1 MMIVNRYIM
10 KEVLVTLLGVLA
22 ILFLIFLSTRFIQF
36 LAAAASGALPT
47 DVVLTLLG
55 LKALSALADL
65 LPYSLYIAVL
75 LAFGRLYKDSEMVAL
90 AACGIGT
97 RKIIRVIVGFSAL
110 AAVVVGAVSLYFAPW
125 AEEQSS
131 RIRDRVKASAEVVGL
146 APGRFSE
153 SGSGSSVFFAEEVS
167 RDGKNLRNIFIQAN
181 RDNSIETLSSA
192 HGEFV
197 TDPETGGR
205 FLVLQN
211 GYRYEWQPGAAQLNI
226 VQFEEHGVLIR
237 EREIEESTRR
247 HKAHATA
254 TLLASDDLTAVAEL
268 QRRISMPV
276 ITILL
281 GLLAV
286 PLSRTSP
293 RQGRY
298 AKLFTAILILVIYSN
313 MLGVAQSWFERGVL
327 PPALGIWW
335 VHVAFLM
342 FVLIVFVRQMG
353 LTWTMRVLSGKD
365 V

>member
-1 MMIVNRYIM
+1 MLIINRYVM

-36 LAAAASGALPT
+36 LAAAASGMLPT
-47 DVVLTLLG
+47 NVVLTLLG

-97 RKIIRVIVGFSAL
+97 RKIVRVILGFSIMTAVIVG
-110 AAVVVGAVSLYFAPW
+110 AASLYFAPW

-131 RIRDRVKASAEVVGL
+131 RIRDQVKASAEVIGL

-153 SGSGSSVFFAEEVS
+153 SGSGNGVFFAEEIS
-167 RDGKNLRNIFIQAN
+167 RDGQSLRNIFMQAS
-181 RDNSIETLSSA
+181 RDKSVETLSSE
-192 HGEFV
+192 HGAFV
-197 TDPETGGR
+197 TDPETGRR
-205 FLVLQN
+205 FLVLKN
-211 GYRYEWQPGAAQLNI
+211 GYRYEWQPGVPQVNI
-226 VQFEEHGVLIR
+226 VQFEEHGVLLR
-237 EREIEESTRR
+237 EREVEESTRR
-247 HKAHATA
+247 HQARATD
-254 TLLASDDLTAVAEL
+254 TLLASDDLTEIAEF
-268 QRRISMPV
+268 QRRVSMPV

-293 RQGRY
+293 RRGRY

-313 MLGVAQSWFERGVL
+313 ILGVAQSWFERGVT
-327 PPALGIWW
+327 PPSLGIWW
-335 VHVAFLM
+335 VHAVFLV
-342 FVLIVFVRQMG
+342 FVLIVYVRQMG
-353 LTWTMRVLSGKD
+353 LTWTMRVLAGKD